1 MNNLEKI
8 KNILIKRNLKLSCG
22 ESCTGGLI
30 SSFLTD
36 IDGASNF
43 IEINFVTYSPNA
55 KMQFLNVS
63 KNTIDK
69 YGVVSYE
76 TAKEMALGL
85 LKYSD
90 ISISTTGY
98 ASSTNG
104 DKNNTKG
111 TVYFAFA
118 HKDKI
123 KALKYISKKE
133 LRIEIKKD
141 MAEFILKEFLN
152 FLNEIFD

>member
-8 KNILIKRNLKLSCG
+8 KEILIQKNLKLSCG

-30 SSFLTD
+30 SSVLTD

-55 KMQFLNVS
+55 KMKFLNVS

-69 YGVVSYE
+69 FGVVSYE
-76 TAKEMALGL
+76 TASEMARGL
-85 LKYSD
+85 LQYSD
-90 ISISTTGY
+90 VSISTTGY

-104 DKNNTKG
+104 DKSNIKG

-118 HKDKI
+118 HKSKV
-123 KALKYISKKE
+123 KVSKYISKKE
-133 LRIEIKKD
+133 SRIEIKKD
-141 MAEFILKEFLN
+141 MAEYILNEFLN
-152 FLNEIFD
+152 FLNETFN